1 MYVHAAES
9 QPTKPTHGGTGV
21 HPAVRRKND
30 KNQFLEVNTRK
41 MENKYLIEIIS
52 STATLIVAF
61 IGIFGNMYL
70 ANQNRKKELLL
81 KEKEIEQEE
90 VKVLLENLKGF
101 WEEQNKVLKLALFSG
116 SVLTLNEDIESDEFL
131 SEYKNLWRLIYA
143 ELPMYDVQEV
153 EEALKKL
160 ADKVYEKKR
169 INPKDKEAI
178 NLKKQEMKPLL
189 TELALSIKETLIV
202 LEYSRKLKN
211 NIKSK

>member
-1 MYVHAAES
+1 
-9 QPTKPTHGGTGV
+9 
-21 HPAVRRKND
+21 
-30 KNQFLEVNTRK
+30 
-41 MENKYLIEIIS
+41 
-52 STATLIVAF
+52 
-61 IGIFGNMYL
+61 MYL